1 MAILICVDLFIASK
15 LGREMAEADHIE
27 SRGDQSILGMIVA
40 ALLVAR
46 VTVRLAHGSP
56 PKRRGI
62 SLTQVRAAKLG
73 YGLLYAVMTGLVVTL
88 LLTALNATNPI
99 VIFQSVT
106 LSIGNVGGLNY
117 GQLDSETL
125 T

>member
-1 MAILICVDLFIASK
+1 
-15 LGREMAEADHIE
+15 MAEADHIE
-27 SRGDQSILGMIVA
+27 SRGDYSILGMIVA

-62 SLTQVRAAKLG
+62 SLTQVRAAK
-73 YGLLYAVMTGLVVTL
+73 YGSLYPVVTGLVVTL